1 MTLDTARLVF
11 SEASP
16 LGLAVLSFQD
26 SAPADN
32 DYLRLAIVNG
42 VENLA
47 LASATLHTLIG
58 ALPNHF

>member
-1 MTLDTARLVF
+1 MTLDTARLIF

-26 SAPADN
+26 SAPVDN
-32 DYLRLAIVNG
+32 DYLRLSVANG
-42 VENLA
+42 VDNLQ
-47 LASATLHTLIG
+47 LASATLNALIG